1 MTNIEE
7 IRNVLKEADAR
18 LVELQLARTKVDEA
32 KVKAEQ
38 AINKAMRM
46 SIALVRN
53 GDEEPEPAPVAR
65 PHVAGLF
72 RSVSAPGEGA
82 HFASQR

>member
-18 LVELQLARTKVDEA
+18 LVELHLARTKVEEA
-32 KVKAEQ
+32 KTKAEQ

-46 SIALVRN
+46 SIALVKS
-53 GDEEPEPAPVAR
+53 GDEEPEQAAVQR

-72 RSVSAPGEGA
+72 RSVSGPGEA
-82 HFASQR
+82 AFTAQR

>member
-18 LVELQLARTKVDEA
+18 LVELHLARTKVEEA
-32 KVKAEQ
+32 KTKAEQ

-46 SIALVRN
+46 SIALVKSS
-53 GDEEPEPAPVAR
+53 DEEPEPSPVQR

-72 RSVSAPGEGA
+72 RSVSTPSEA
-82 HFASQR
+82 HLATQR